1 MALSNLN
8 TLFKVR
14 YTNKFTPGRTWLQ
27 EIYYNDKEAFK
38 RISILEALGYLVEIE
53 WRNNSNRTGHRV
65 TSDAVDNPQ

>member
-1 MALSNLN
+1 MALSTLN

-27 EIYYNDKEAFK
+27 EIYYNDKEAFN